1 MLSAYVFIETVAAI
15 VIQTAIRQ
23 FLAVLHLDS
32 LRQTRDSYEVTQRV
46 LSIEDMC
53 VEEFMNTSSR
63 ATSSVENE
71 QNDYYYENLI
81 DDDLDRATQDMYE
94 LAAVQIQSVYR
105 GFWVRDCLDVDHY
118 CATVL
123 QRMYRGLRCRK
134 DYARDMRRIVLV
146 QSWCRRNIA
155 RENAANVL
163 AYAII
168 IQSAGRA
175 YIVRKRYCLYL
186 EKKLLINHAAATS
199 IQSRWRS
206 FVCEAH
212 FIRVLVDVL
221 IAQTVVRKWIA
232 RQKVAHVRRG
242 RSSTTVPIRKGSTRK
257 NLDNVKANDA
267 IDSTKFTGRFNG
279 YTAKTS
285 DVESTNI
292 LRHTGSSEA
301 LHVKSNANHMSGY
314 SKNRLS
320 EKPTSRQCPITAL
333 HANSAKIVNKKNMDV
348 TIVNDAKW
356 RTAAVRCI
364 TPETKKM
371 YTKSKVV
378 AYPISDDDGSSCN
391 ESYRIVRHST
401 HALTIYQGEIVD
413 EVVAENIS
421 DHAYAGQLVS
431 AETALEV
438 PKKGVTTNLLSIWKE
453 KEKKNGFP
461 HRKAL
466 V

>member
-23 FLAVLHLDS
+23 FLAVLYKDS
-32 LRQTRDSYEVTQRV
+32 LRQTRDSFEVAQRV
-46 LSIEDMC
+46 LSIEDVC
-53 VEEFMNTSSR
+53 IEESMNTSSR

-71 QNDYYYENLI
+71 QNDYSYESLI
-81 DDDLDRATQDMYE
+81 DDDLERATQDMYD

-134 DYARDMRRIVLV
+134 DYVNDIRRIVLV

-155 RENAANVL
+155 RDNAANIL

-168 IQSAGRA
+168 IQSAARA
-175 YIVRKRYCLYL
+175 YIVRKSYCLYL
-186 EKKLLINHAAATS
+186 KKTLLIKQAAATC

-212 FIRVLVDVL
+212 FIRALVDVL

-232 RQKVAHVRRG
+232 RQKVAKVRRE
-242 RSSTTVPIRKGSTRK
+242 RMSTTVPICKWSKIENIGSVIPIYSIESSKCR
-257 NLDNVKANDA
+257 V
-267 IDSTKFTGRFNG
+267 NG
-279 YTAKTS
+279 YTADIL
-285 DVESTNI
+285 DVESTKI

-301 LHVKSNANHMSGY
+301 LHVKSS
-314 SKNRLS
+314 SKRLS
-320 EKPTSRQCPITAL
+320 GDSDYSTHFKPPPQSPYSCPTAAP
-333 HANSAKIVNKKNMDV
+333 HASSVKIVNKKSMDV
-348 TIVNDAKW
+348 TIVNDTKW
-356 RTAAVRCI
+356 RTAAARCI

-391 ESYRIVRHST
+391 ESYRIVRHSR
-401 HALTIYQGEIVD
+401 HVLTIDQGVD
-413 EVVAENIS
+413 VNEGVAEYVKQ
-421 DHAYAGQLVS
+421 HASADRVS
-431 AETALEV
+431 AVIAPEV
-438 PKKGVTTNLLSIWKE
+438 PKQGVTRSLLSIWKE
-453 KEKKNGFP
+453 KEKRNGCA
-461 HRKAL
+461 HRQDF